1 MKVNDSTPIG
11 LRTSVPLLLQAKLF
25 GCQSTINKHN
35 QPICCQKN
43 QVVGGAGAI
52 SRVLSILT
60 RLPILS
66 NACISNAKFGGELQ
80 LQLSQPAA
88 WKMPLTISS
97 CEIRITLTPTAETSL
112 HTRIASCTSFKFE
125 TPTTVGTSLNG
136 EFSPLTFG
144 LRNEYPRARL
154 AIPPGQSVEAVWANL
169 AAWRRSGGAGCQ

>member
-1 MKVNDSTPIG
+1 MRKDQFHCCKPTLLEEIYHKTQPTHASLSTSQVIHG
-11 LRTSVPLLLQAKLF
+11 AEAMNWLLSSRTL
-25 GCQSTINKHN
+25 
-35 QPICCQKN
+35 
-43 QVVGGAGAI
+43 
-52 SRVLSILT
+52 
-60 RLPILS
+60 LPILS
-66 NACISNAKFGGELQ
+66 NACISNAAFGGELQ

-97 CEIRITLTPTAETSL
+97 CGIRVTLTPGAETSL
-112 HTRIASCTSFKFE
+112 HTRIASCTSFRVD

-154 AIPPGQSVEAVWANL
+154 EIPPGQSDVAVWANL